1 MIRPSGIAAPRGV
14 AATVT
19 QQTRLGPPASG
30 RHAGRPALQPRSVK
44 VRRHLFTEELQRFH
58 DALMRDL
65 CAAIH
70 LAQNPVEAERL
81 LQPHQ
86 AIRHPLGRAD
96 DELVAQRFVIGDRL
110 QPPAARG
117 AILDRRPGRGRCA

>member
-1 MIRPSGIAAPRGV
+1 MIRPSGIAASRGV

-44 VRRHLFTEELQRFH
+44 LRLH

-86 AIRHPLGRAD
+86 AIGHPLGRAD
-96 DELVAQRFVIGDRL
+96 DELVAQGVVIGDRL
-110 QPPAARG
+110 QPAAARG

>member
-1 MIRPSGIAAPRGV
+1 M
-14 AATVT
+14 
-19 QQTRLGPPASG
+19 
-30 RHAGRPALQPRSVK
+30 K
-44 VRRHLFTEELQRFH
+44 VRLHFLAQELQRFH

-96 DELVAQRFVIGDRL
+96 DELVAQGFVIGFVCSRPPRAARSSTAALAGVGARDR
-110 QPPAARG
+110 PDAAPAAG
-117 AILDRRPGRGRCA
+117 AYASYQYGRGRNSG